1 MMIIVIVLL
10 SLIIAQGE
18 NPLQTRLWLQEG
30 CHQKVVMMTM
40 TMMFVNMNVLKMK
53 MKMKMKMNLK
63 VVAPLPP
70 LSLPT

>member
-10 SLIIAQGE
+10 SLIIAQDE

-53 MKMKMKMNLK
+53 MKMKMNLK